1 MQRKMKH
8 LSVRQKHKKLGGQG
22 APAHDSPN
30 LQFAMVNKT
39 EPKRSDQRWSIG
51 GAAVDK
57 YRAALLQSAIET
69 EGIYMADPV
78 LMKKDGDI
86 ATLTL
91 NRPEAGNRQTDA
103 TWAQV
108 TQMLDEAG
116 KTSRLILFQSAG
128 EDFCLGRE
136 AMGQQPPTPLEAY
149 AVRDRSETIFN
160 LYGAFRNSRAPII
173 GVVQGRAV
181 GLGCALAALCDIT
194 IASDRARFSF
204 PETAHRIM
212 PTIAFSALVD
222 RVPRKAATFMIY
234 SAQEIDA
241 HKALTFGLASDVVPA
256 NELDKAVAKLV
267 EHFGK
272 MPLAA
277 VLAVKEYARSAFSIG
292 SQAATDFAR
301 NLHATVNSFS
311 GMRP

>member
-1 MQRKMKH
+1 
-8 LSVRQKHKKLGGQG
+8 
-22 APAHDSPN
+22 
-30 LQFAMVNKT
+30 
-39 EPKRSDQRWSIG
+39 
-51 GAAVDK
+51 
-57 YRAALLQSAIET
+57 
-69 EGIYMADPV
+69 MADPV
-78 LMKKDGDI
+78 VMQKDGDI
-86 ATLTL
+86 VTITL

-108 TQMLDEAG
+108 TQMFDDAS
-116 KTSRLILFQSAG
+116 KSSRLILFKGAG
-128 EDFCLGRE
+128 DDFCMGRE
-136 AMGQQPPTPLEAY
+136 AMGQAQPGPAPEAY
-149 AVRDRSETIFN
+149 AVRDRAETIFN
-160 LYGAFRNSRAPII
+160 LYGAFRNARVPVI

-222 RVPRKAATFMIY
+222 RMPRKAATFMMY

-241 HKALTFGLASDVVPA
+241 HKALTFGLASNVVPA
-256 NELDKAVAKLV
+256 SDLESAVGTLV
-267 EHFGK
+267 EHLKK

-277 VLAVKEYARSAFSIG
+277 VLALKEYARTAFGMST
-292 SQAATDFAR
+292 QAATDFAR

-311 GMRP
+311 GMRS